1 MKPKKTF
8 WDQFR
13 GWFSGHKAIDSPD
26 VDGIKVSEQDLVKL
40 ASCENAIGYRF
51 KDSKLLK
58 VALTHTSGA
67 SHRLASNERLEFLG
81 DAILGQVISEWLF
94 CEYPRYLEGELTR
107 IKSVIVSRKTCAH
120 VAERLEFQDVVFV
133 GKGIGAR
140 ETIPR
145 SILSNAF
152 ESIVAALYLD
162 GGYEAAQAFVLSCL
176 EDEMLAMIS
185 EGLPINYKSLFQQ
198 VAQREFKLTP
208 IYKLIGERGPDHEK
222 EFHVCAVVGEIKFE
236 SGWGNSKKD
245 AEQRAAL
252 NALKALGEID
262 EESMLV
268 LDAISNHDEDMK

>member
-1 MKPKKTF
+1 
-8 WDQFR
+8 
-13 GWFSGHKAIDSPD
+13 
-26 VDGIKVSEQDLVKL
+26 
-40 ASCENAIGYRF
+40 
-51 KDSKLLK
+51 
-58 VALTHTSGA
+58 
-67 SHRLASNERLEFLG
+67 
-81 DAILGQVISEWLF
+81 
-94 CEYPRYLEGELTR
+94 
-107 IKSVIVSRKTCAH
+107 
-120 VAERLEFQDVVFV
+120 
-133 GKGIGAR
+133 
-140 ETIPR
+140 
-145 SILSNAF
+145 
-152 ESIVAALYLD
+152 
-162 GGYEAAQAFVLSCL
+162 
-176 EDEMLAMIS
+176 MLAMIS